1 MLELLSDAKSR
12 SNITYWILVGY
23 GNLVLAHQSFG
34 SHIVVTEM
42 PLTDERF
49 TPSWIRIVDR
59 NRELLY
65 RVANFGK
72 LRAYEIEGDNYWAT
86 LEGAKLFT
94 LER

>member
-1 MLELLSDAKSR
+1 MLELLSDAKSK
-12 SNITYWILVGY
+12 SNITYWIFVGY

-49 TPSWIRIVDR
+49 TPSWTHIEDR
-59 NRELLY
+59 NRKLLY
-65 RVANFGK
+65 RVANFDK
-72 LRAYEIEGDNYWAT
+72 LRAYEIAGVTYWVT